1 MTIAIWS
8 PRRNLVIAIT
18 QAPFAIV
25 STDIPHGY
33 TEGDIVKFYIPESFG
48 MQQANLQQTTI
59 LDIPTSTT
67 FTTSMNSTL
76 FDAFVVPVAPTQ
88 KAQVVPVGEI
98 NSSLDNPFTVLG
110 AI

>member
-25 STDIPHGY
+25 TTNIPHGY
-33 TEGDIVKFYIPESFG
+33 TDGDIVKFYIPENYG
-48 MQQANLQQTTI
+48 MQQANLFQTTI
-59 LDIPTSTT
+59 LDIPTPTT
-67 FTTSMNSTL
+67 FTTSMNSSL
-76 FDAFVVPVAPTQ
+76 FDAFMVPVLAKQ
-88 KAQVVPVGEI
+88 KAQVVPIGEI